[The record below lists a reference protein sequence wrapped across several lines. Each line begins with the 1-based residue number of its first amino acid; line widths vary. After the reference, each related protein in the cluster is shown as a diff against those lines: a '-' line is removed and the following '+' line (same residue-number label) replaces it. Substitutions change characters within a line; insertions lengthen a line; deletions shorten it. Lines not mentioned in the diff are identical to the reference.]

1 MKNNR
6 NWMTME
12 VIQRGNNK
20 GVMAVGLVV
29 VVYPAR
35 IMR

>member
-1 MKNNR
+1 
-6 NWMTME
+6 MTVE

-20 GVMAVGLVV
+20 GVMVVGVVV

>member
-1 MKNNR
+1 
-6 NWMTME
+6 MTVE

-20 GVMAVGLVV
+20 SVMAVGVVV

-35 IMR
+35 IMQ